1 MPQCGNQNF
10 SKKCI
15 SFDYYY
21 YYYFF
26 LKGGERRSIDNKKN
40 YTQIPLVEVFPKKT
54 QLLVKLVT
62 TLVDGMLP
70 VKLLFNSEMVFG
82 YGLFVRTFV

>member
-1 MPQCGNQNF
+1 VEIRTSQRNV
-10 SKKCI
+10 SVLI
-15 SFDYYY
+15 IIII
-21 YYYFF
+21 FF
-26 LKGGERRSIDNKKN
+26 LKGGERRSIDNKNN

>member
-1 MPQCGNQNF
+1 MEIRTSQRNVSVLIIIIIF
-10 SKKCI
+10 
-15 SFDYYY
+15 
-21 YYYFF
+21 FF

-54 QLLVKLVT
+54 QLVVKLVT

>member
-1 MPQCGNQNF
+1 MEIRTSQRNVSVLIIIIIF
-10 SKKCI
+10 
-15 SFDYYY
+15 
-21 YYYFF
+21 FF
-26 LKGGERRSIDNKKN
+26 LKGGERRSIDNKNN

-54 QLLVKLVT
+54 QLVVKLVT

>member
-1 MPQCGNQNF
+1 MEIRTSQRNV
-10 SKKCI
+10 SVLI
-15 SFDYYY
+15 IIIII
-21 YYYFF
+21 FF

-54 QLLVKLVT
+54 QLVVKLVT

>member
-1 MPQCGNQNF
+1 MEIRTSQRNV
-10 SKKCI
+10 SVLI
-15 SFDYYY
+15 IIII
-21 YYYFF
+21 FF
-26 LKGGERRSIDNKKN
+26 LKGGERRSIDNKNN

-54 QLLVKLVT
+54 QLVVKLVT